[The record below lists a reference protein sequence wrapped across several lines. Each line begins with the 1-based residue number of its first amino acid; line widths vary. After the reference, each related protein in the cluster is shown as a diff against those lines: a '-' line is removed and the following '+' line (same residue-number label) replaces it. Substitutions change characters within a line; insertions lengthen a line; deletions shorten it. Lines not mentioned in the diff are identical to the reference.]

1 MDPQEGEEVTLE
13 APSSPGGGKDS
24 EYNPFEDENLAGAA
38 NNATITGS
46 PKKGAKKQEKS
57 PVKLPPVRGYKLDTL
72 GFDDLGE
79 SVVKKSMDAG
89 YGSENPFKSGYK
101 NPHTR
106 KLL

>member
-1 MDPQEGEEVTLE
+1 M
-13 APSSPGGGKDS
+13 
-24 EYNPFEDENLAGAA
+24 AGAA
-38 NNATITGS
+38 NNATISS
-46 PKKGAKKQEKS
+46 PKKGGKAES

-72 GFDDLGE
+72 GLDELGE
-79 SVVKKSMDAG
+79 TVVKKSMDAG